1 MMLSGVKIGFAITGS
16 HCTLGEVLP
25 AMQQLKE
32 EGAELFPI
40 LSPSVRD
47 TDTRF
52 GKAADLYQKVVEIS
66 GHPPITTIAEAE
78 PIGPR
83 KMLDLVLVAPCTG
96 NTMAKLA
103 QGISDTSVTMAC
115 KAQLRNNR
123 PVVLAIATND
133 GLGTNARNL
142 ATLLNKRHIYFVPF
156 GQDAPHTKET
166 SLNARMSLIPD
177 TIASALEQRQIQPL
191 LLVFHEA

>member
-1 MMLSGVKIGFAITGS
+1 MLSGVKIGFAITGS
-16 HCTLGEVLP
+16 HCTIGEVFP
-25 AMQQLKE
+25 AMQRLKE

-52 GKAADLYQKVVEIS
+52 GKAADLYQKVTEIS
-66 GHPPITTIAEAE
+66 EHSPITTIAEAE

-103 QGISDTSVTMAC
+103 LGISDTSVTMAC
-115 KAQLRNNR
+115 KAQIRNNR

-142 ATLLNKRHIYFVPF
+142 AVLLNKRNVYFVPF
-156 GQDAPHTKET
+156 GQDAPQTKET
-166 SLNARMSLIPD
+166 SLNARMSLIPE

-191 LLVFHEA
+191 LLVFSE

>member
-1 MMLSGVKIGFAITGS
+1 MLSGVKIGFAITGS
-16 HCTLGEVLP
+16 HCTIGEVFP
-25 AMQQLKE
+25 AMQRLKE
-32 EGAELFPI
+32 EGAELYPI

-52 GKAADLYQKVVEIS
+52 GKAADLYQKVTEIS
-66 GHPPITTIAEAE
+66 EHSPITTIAEAE

-103 QGISDTSVTMAC
+103 LGISDTSVTMAC
-115 KAQLRNNR
+115 KAQIRNNR

-142 ATLLNKRHIYFVPF
+142 AVLLNKRNVYFVPF
-156 GQDAPHTKET
+156 GQDAPQTKET
-166 SLNARMSLIPD
+166 SLNARMSLIPE

-191 LLVFHEA
+191 LLVFSE

>member
-1 MMLSGVKIGFAITGS
+1 MLSGVKIGFAITGS
-16 HCTLGEVLP
+16 HCTIGEVLP
-25 AMQQLKE
+25 VMQQLRE

-52 GKAADLYQKVVEIS
+52 GKAADLYQKVLEIS
-66 GHPPITTIAEAE
+66 GRPPITTIAEAE
-78 PIGPR
+78 PIGPQ

-103 QGISDTSVTMAC
+103 LGISDTSVTMAC

-133 GLGTNARNL
+133 GLGSNARNL
-142 ATLLNKRHIYFVPF
+142 ATLLNKRHIFFVPF

-166 SLNARMSLIPD
+166 SLNAKMSLIPD
-177 TIASALEQRQIQPL
+177 TIASALEHRQIQPL
-191 LLVFHEA
+191 LLVFPE

>member
-1 MMLSGVKIGFAITGS
+1 MLSGVKIGFAITGS